1 MDNLDFALQVMVL
14 GFLVVMVTL
23 FALFGIL
30 ILFNRI
36 FYKPAVEVKEE
47 PQARTSPLDDGESGS
62 DDRRVVAAIMAAV
75 YRCLES
81 DRSFS
86 SGSQVRIS
94 VQPSGVTGSG
104 GPGLNSWLLTGRKE
118 LMTGYFELENIRR
131 KKHRENI

>member
-36 FYKPAVEVKEE
+36 FYNPAVESKEE
-47 PQARTSPLDDGESGS
+47 PPASTSPLDDG
-62 DDRRVVAAIMAAV
+62 DDRRVVAAVMAAV
-75 YRCLES
+75 YSYLES

-86 SGSQVRIS
+86 PGGPVRFS
-94 VQPSGVTGSG
+94 VLPSGGTGPG

-118 LMTGYFELENIRR
+118 LLSGRIELEKIRR